1 MKIKLILICLFISLS
16 SGVYCQELNIEQHF
30 QNELHSKNKEVTSIE
45 CRFIQ
50 TRKLSMLT
58 NNVSKEGTFYF
69 IKPSNMLLS
78 FDDGD
83 FIKMTNEWF
92 EMKTSDNITTT
103 KITSNP
109 MLKNLSSILSACVV
123 GDFNKMSKGFS
134 ISYDQNLT
142 EWIITLIPQRGKA
155 ASRISR
161 IIINFDKSNMSLNL
175 LKMEEKSGDYTSYCF
190 SNKLFNVSIDTKI
203 FNVSK

>member
-30 QNELHSKNKEVTSIE
+30 QNELHSKNKKVTSIE

-58 NNVSKEGTFYF
+58 NNVSKEGSFYF

>member
-30 QNELHSKNKEVTSIE
+30 QNKLHSKNKEVTSIE

-92 EMKTSDNITTT
+92 EMKTSDNIMTT